1 MPIVYTFGGKSV
13 IVVMK
18 KLSCLL
24 IYKEKGISLNN
35 QESSE
40 EQGDSKPQAG
50 YLGMTPPQGQL
61 PPRGQRVWVERP
73 DQLLQAVEQLEQ
85 APVVAIDAEFTQ
97 MRSHAQSESTGPR
110 LALLQ
115 LAIDGQCFVVDA
127 LRLRD
132 LEPLSAV
139 VSNPA
144 LLVLLHG
151 AGADLRVMAE
161 RGLEVAYYY
170 DLEATSRS
178 VFGQHES
185 SLAAM
190 LQRALN
196 VRLDK
201 SLQRTDWTRRPLPP
215 AMVAYAA
222 RDAEMTLAL
231 YYWLQEHFDWALRLH
246 ASSNLQE
253 PVAAWI
259 EPFLHGSLSLPA
271 EIIVAE
277 AIKQGE
283 VRDQEQVL
291 ADCREALLTLTHP
304 MRKSR
309 LLRLI
314 TELSLVQ
321 LAPEVKPL
329 LQALTADERA
339 GAVRTLS
346 RLGVEDARELI
357 APLLQDPVHDVR
369 KAAQTALRFSAQKE
383 PRHQW
388 ATPRRQAD
396 GSRSWSIGGEAA
408 AADESSVGGDDDW
421 RARLRSLMHD
431 E

>member
-1 MPIVYTFGGKSV
+1 MNN
-13 IVVMK
+13 
-18 KLSCLL
+18 
-24 IYKEKGISLNN
+24 KG
-35 QESSE
+35 SSE
-40 EQGDSKPQAG
+40 EQGDSVNTQAG
-50 YLGMTPPQGQL
+50 YLGITPPQGRL
-61 PPRGQRVWVERP
+61 PPRGQRAWVERP
-73 DQLLQAVEQLEQ
+73 EQLLQAVERLEQ

-97 MRSHAQSESTGPR
+97 MRSHTQSETTGPR

-115 LAIDGQCFVVDA
+115 LAIDGYCFVVDA

-132 LEPLSAV
+132 LEQLNV
-139 VSNPA
+139 VVDNPNI
-144 LLVLLHG
+144 LVLLHG

-161 RGLEVAYYY
+161 RGLSVAFYY

-196 VRLDK
+196 MRLDK

-231 YYWLQEHFDWALRLH
+231 YYWLQEHFAWALRLH

-253 PVAAWI
+253 PVAEWI

-271 EIIVAE
+271 EVIVTE
-277 AIKQGE
+277 AIKQGN
-283 VRDQEQVL
+283 VRDQDQVL
-291 ADCREALLTLTHP
+291 ADCREALLSLTHP

-321 LAPEVKPL
+321 LASEVRPL
-329 LQALTADERA
+329 LLAPTADERA
-339 GAVRTLS
+339 GAIRTLS
-346 RLGVEDARELI
+346 RLGSEDARELI
-357 APLLQDPVHDVR
+357 MPLLQDPVHDVR
-369 KAAQTALRFSAQKE
+369 KAAQTALRLSGQKE
-383 PRHQW
+383 PRSQW
-388 ATPRRQAD
+388 ATPKRQAD
-396 GSRSWSIGGEAA
+396 GSRSWTVGDTSAPADSSGGA
-408 AADESSVGGDDDW
+408 DDDW
-421 RARLRSLMHD
+421 RARLRSLIND
-431 E
+431 D

>member
-1 MPIVYTFGGKSV
+1 MNTKA
-13 IVVMK
+13 
-18 KLSCLL
+18 
-24 IYKEKGISLNN
+24 
-35 QESSE
+35 SSE
-40 EQGDSKPQAG
+40 EHGDSAKIQAG
-50 YLGMTPPQGQL
+50 YLGTTPPQGQL
-61 PPRGQRVWVERP
+61 PPRGQRAWVDRP
-73 DQLLQAVEQLEQ
+73 EQLRQAVERLEQ

-97 MRSHAQSESTGPR
+97 MRSPAQSESSGPR

-132 LEPLSAV
+132 LEPLNAV
-139 VSNPA
+139 VANPA
-144 LLVLLHG
+144 FLVLLHG

-161 RGLEVAYYY
+161 RELEIAYYY

-178 VFGQHES
+178 IFGQHES

-271 EIIVAE
+271 EVIIAE
-277 AIKQGE
+277 ALKQGS
-283 VRDQEQVL
+283 VSDQDQIL
-291 ADCREALLTLTHP
+291 ADCREALHALTHP

-314 TELSLVQ
+314 TELALVQ
-321 LAPEVKPL
+321 LAPEVAPL
-329 LQALTADERA
+329 LQAPTADERA
-339 GAVRTLS
+339 GAIRTLS
-346 RLGVEDARELI
+346 RLGTEDARELI
-357 APLLQDPVHDVR
+357 TPLLQDPVHDVR
-369 KAAQTALRFSAQKE
+369 KAAQTALRFSGQKE
-383 PRHQW
+383 PRSQW
-388 ATPRRQAD
+388 ATPKRQAD
-396 GSRSWSIGGEAA
+396 GSRSWTVGDTSAAEETRAGE
-408 AADESSVGGDDDW
+408 DDDW
-421 RARLRSLMHD
+421 RSRLRSLMND

>member
-1 MPIVYTFGGKSV
+1 M
-13 IVVMK
+13 
-18 KLSCLL
+18 
-24 IYKEKGISLNN
+24 NN
-35 QESSE
+35 KASSE
-40 EQGDSKPQAG
+40 EHEDSTKNQAG
-50 YLGMTPPQGQL
+50 YLGITPPQGQI
-61 PPRGQRVWVERP
+61 PPRGQRVWIDRP
-73 DQLLQAVEQLEQ
+73 EQLRQAIEQLEQ

-97 MRSHAQSESTGPR
+97 MRSHAQAESSGPR

-132 LEPLSAV
+132 LEALNAV
-139 VSNPA
+139 VANPA

-253 PVAAWI
+253 PVAEWI
-259 EPFLHGSLSLPA
+259 EPFLHGALSLPA
-271 EIIVAE
+271 EVIVTE
-277 AIKQGE
+277 AIKQGS
-283 VRDQEQVL
+283 VRDQDQVL
-291 ADCREALLTLTHP
+291 ADCRDALHSLTHP

-321 LAPEVKPL
+321 LVPEIKPL
-329 LQALTADERA
+329 LQAPTADERA
-339 GAVRTLS
+339 GAIRTLS
-346 RLGVEDARELI
+346 RLGAEEARELI
-357 APLLQDPVHDVR
+357 EPLLQDPVHDVR
-369 KAAQTALRFSAQKE
+369 KAAQTALRFSGQKE
-383 PRHQW
+383 PRSQW
-388 ATPRRQAD
+388 ATPKRQAD
-396 GSRSWSIGGEAA
+396 GSRSWTVGDASPVDDTKAGE
-408 AADESSVGGDDDW
+408 DDDW
-421 RARLRSLMHD
+421 RARLRSLMND

>member
-1 MPIVYTFGGKSV
+1 MNSK
-13 IVVMK
+13 
-18 KLSCLL
+18 
-24 IYKEKGISLNN
+24 
-35 QESSE
+35 ESSE
-40 EQGDSKPQAG
+40 EHGDSAKTQAG
-50 YLGMTPPQGQL
+50 YLGITPPQGLL
-61 PPRGQRVWVERP
+61 PPRGQRVWVDRP
-73 DQLLQAVEQLEQ
+73 EQLRQAVERLEQ

-97 MRSHAQSESTGPR
+97 MRSHTQAESTGPR

-127 LRLRD
+127 LRLRE
-132 LEPLSAV
+132 LEPLNAV
-139 VSNPA
+139 VANSA

-253 PVAAWI
+253 PVAEWI

-271 EIIVAE
+271 EVIVTE
-277 AIKQGE
+277 AIKQGS
-283 VRDQEQVL
+283 VRDQDQVL
-291 ADCREALLTLTHP
+291 ADCREALHSLTHP

-321 LAPEVKPL
+321 LAPEIRPL
-329 LQALTADERA
+329 LQARTADERA
-339 GAVRTLS
+339 GAIRTLS
-346 RLGVEDARELI
+346 RLGTEDAKELI
-357 APLLQDPVHDVR
+357 EPLLQDPVHDVR
-369 KAAQTALRFSAQKE
+369 KAAQTALRFSGEKE
-383 PRHQW
+383 PRSQW
-388 ATPRRQAD
+388 ATPKRQAD
-396 GSRSWSIGGEAA
+396 GSRSWSVGDASST
-408 AADESSVGGDDDW
+408 DETKAVDDDDW
-421 RARLRSLMHD
+421 RSRLRSLMND

>member
-1 MPIVYTFGGKSV
+1 
-13 IVVMK
+13 
-18 KLSCLL
+18 
-24 IYKEKGISLNN
+24 
-35 QESSE
+35 
-40 EQGDSKPQAG
+40 
-50 YLGMTPPQGQL
+50 
-61 PPRGQRVWVERP
+61 
-73 DQLLQAVEQLEQ
+73 
-85 APVVAIDAEFTQ
+85 
-97 MRSHAQSESTGPR
+97 
-110 LALLQ
+110 
-115 LAIDGQCFVVDA
+115 VVDA

-132 LEPLSAV
+132 LEPLNAV
-139 VSNPA
+139 VANPA

-246 ASSNLQE
+246 SSSNLQE

-271 EIIVAE
+271 EVIVAE

-314 TELSLVQ
+314 TELSLIQ
-321 LAPEVKPL
+321 LAPEVRPL
-329 LQALTADERA
+329 LQAHTADERA

-357 APLLQDPVHDVR
+357 TPLLQDPVHDVR

-383 PRHQW
+383 PRNQW

-396 GSRSWSIGGEAA
+396 GSRSWSIGGEGAVT
-408 AADESSVGGDDDW
+408 DESTAGGDDDW

>member
-1 MPIVYTFGGKSV
+1 MNTKA
-13 IVVMK
+13 
-18 KLSCLL
+18 
-24 IYKEKGISLNN
+24 
-35 QESSE
+35 SSE
-40 EQGDSKPQAG
+40 EHGDNAHIQTG
-50 YLGMTPPQGQL
+50 YLGVTPPQGQL
-61 PPRGQRVWVERP
+61 PPRGQRVWVDRADEL
-73 DQLLQAVEQLEQ
+73 QQAVECLEQ

-97 MRSHAQSESTGPR
+97 MRSHTQSDSSGPR

-132 LEPLSAV
+132 LEPLNAV
-139 VSNPA
+139 VDNPA
-144 LLVLLHG
+144 FLVLLHG

-231 YYWLQEHFDWALRLH
+231 YYWLQEHYDWALRLH

-253 PVAAWI
+253 PVAEWI
-259 EPFLHGSLSLPA
+259 EPFLHGSLALPA
-271 EIIVAE
+271 EVIVTE
-277 AIKQGE
+277 AIKQGS
-283 VRDQEQVL
+283 VRDQEQVVE
-291 ADCREALLTLTHP
+291 DCRVALHSLTHP

-321 LAPEVKPL
+321 LVPEIKPL
-329 LQALTADERA
+329 LYAPTADERA
-339 GAVRTLS
+339 GAIRTLS
-346 RLGVEDARELI
+346 RLGAEEAKELVE
-357 APLLQDPVHDVR
+357 PLLQDPVHDVR
-369 KAAQTALRFSAQKE
+369 KAAHTALRASGQKE
-383 PRHQW
+383 PRSQW
-388 ATPRRQAD
+388 ATPKRQAD
-396 GSRSWSIGGEAA
+396 GSRSWTVGA
-408 AADESSVGGDDDW
+408 SSQETTTSGGGDDDDW
-421 RARLRSLMHD
+421 KARLRSLMND

>member
-1 MPIVYTFGGKSV
+1 
-13 IVVMK
+13 
-18 KLSCLL
+18 
-24 IYKEKGISLNN
+24 LNSK
-35 QESSE
+35 ESSE
-40 EQGDSKPQAG
+40 EHGDSAKIQAG
-50 YLGMTPPQGQL
+50 YLGITPPQGQL
-61 PPRGQRVWVERP
+61 PPRGQRVWVDRP
-73 DQLLQAVEQLEQ
+73 EQLRQAVERLEQ

-97 MRSHAQSESTGPR
+97 MRSYAQAETTGPR

-115 LAIDGQCFVVDA
+115 LAIDGHCFVVDA
-127 LRLRD
+127 LRLHD
-132 LEPLSAV
+132 LEPLNTV
-139 VSNPA
+139 VADPS

-190 LQRALN
+190 LLRALN

-201 SLQRTDWTRRPLPP
+201 SLQRTDWTRRPLTP

-246 ASSNLQE
+246 ASDNLQE
-253 PVAAWI
+253 PVAEWI

-271 EIIVAE
+271 EVIVTE
-277 AIKQGE
+277 AIKQGS
-283 VRDQEQVL
+283 VRDQDQVL
-291 ADCREALLTLTHP
+291 ADCREALQSLTHP

-339 GAVRTLS
+339 GAIRTLS
-346 RLGVEDARELI
+346 RLGAEDSREQIEL
-357 APLLQDPVHDVR
+357 LLQDPVHDVR
-369 KAAQTALRFSAQKE
+369 KAAQTAIRFSGQKE
-383 PRHQW
+383 PRSQW
-388 ATPRRQAD
+388 ATPKRQAD
-396 GSRSWSIGGEAA
+396 GSRSWTVGDASST
-408 AADESSVGGDDDW
+408 DETKAGDDDDW
-421 RARLRSLMHD
+421 RSRLRSLMND

>member
-1 MPIVYTFGGKSV
+1 
-13 IVVMK
+13 
-18 KLSCLL
+18 LH
-24 IYKEKGISLNN
+24 E
-35 QESSE
+35 
-40 EQGDSKPQAG
+40 
-50 YLGMTPPQGQL
+50 
-61 PPRGQRVWVERP
+61 
-73 DQLLQAVEQLEQ
+73 
-85 APVVAIDAEFTQ
+85 
-97 MRSHAQSESTGPR
+97 
-110 LALLQ
+110 
-115 LAIDGQCFVVDA
+115 
-127 LRLRD
+127 
-132 LEPLSAV
+132 LEPLNAV
-139 VSNPA
+139 VDNPA
-144 LLVLLHG
+144 ILVLLHG
-151 AGADLRVMAE
+151 AGADLRVMSE

-253 PVAAWI
+253 PVAEWI

-271 EIIVAE
+271 EVIVTE
-277 AIKQGE
+277 AIKQGS
-283 VRDQEQVL
+283 VRDQDQVL
-291 ADCREALLTLTHP
+291 SDCREALHTLTHP

-321 LAPEVKPL
+321 LVPEVQLL
-329 LQALTADERA
+329 LQAPTADERA
-339 GAVRTLS
+339 GAIRTLS
-346 RLGVEDARELI
+346 RLGVEEARELI
-357 APLLQDPVHDVR
+357 TPLLQDPVHDVR
-369 KAAQTALRFSAQKE
+369 KAAQTALRFSGPKE
-383 PRHQW
+383 PRSQW
-388 ATPRRQAD
+388 ATPKRQAD
-396 GSRSWSIGGEAA
+396 GSRSWT
-408 AADESSVGGDDDW
+408 VGDASPAETTRAEDDDDW
-421 RARLRSLMHD
+421 RARLRSLMNN

>member
-1 MPIVYTFGGKSV
+1 M
-13 IVVMK
+13 
-18 KLSCLL
+18 
-24 IYKEKGISLNN
+24 
-35 QESSE
+35 
-40 EQGDSKPQAG
+40 
-50 YLGMTPPQGQL
+50 
-61 PPRGQRVWVERP
+61 
-73 DQLLQAVEQLEQ
+73 
-85 APVVAIDAEFTQ
+85 AIDAEFTQ
-97 MRSHAQSESTGPR
+97 VRSHAQSEASGPR

-115 LAIDGQCFVVDA
+115 LAIDDHCFVIDA

-132 LEPLSAV
+132 LESLQAV
-139 VSNPA
+139 IGNPA
-144 LLVLLHG
+144 ILVLLHG

-161 RGLEVAYYY
+161 RGLDVAYYY

-178 VFGQHES
+178 IFGQHES

-190 LQRALN
+190 LQRALG

-259 EPFLHGSLSLPA
+259 EPFLRGSVPLPVDLA
-271 EIIVAE
+271 VAE
-277 AIKQGE
+277 AIRQGSI
-283 VRDQEQVL
+283 RDQEQVY
-291 ADCREALLTLTHP
+291 ADCLEALRTLTHP

-309 LLRLI
+309 LLRMI

-321 LAPEVKPL
+321 LSAEITPL
-329 LQALTADERA
+329 LQAATADERA
-339 GAVRTLS
+339 AAVRALS
-346 RLGVEDARELI
+346 RLGVENAKELI
-357 APLLQDPVHDVR
+357 TPLLEDPVQDVR
-369 KAAQTALRFSAQKE
+369 KAAQTALRFSEPKE
-383 PRHQW
+383 ARGQW
-388 ATPRRQAD
+388 AVPERRAD
-396 GSRSWSIGGEAA
+396 GSRSWTIGETSP
-408 AADESSVGGDDDW
+408 AADADDQGNDDW
-421 RARLRSLMHD
+421 RARLRSLMG

>member
-1 MPIVYTFGGKSV
+1 
-13 IVVMK
+13 
-18 KLSCLL
+18 
-24 IYKEKGISLNN
+24 LNN
-35 QESSE
+35 KASSE
-40 EQGDSKPQAG
+40 EQGDSSKIQAG
-50 YLGMTPPQGQL
+50 YLGITPTQGPV
-61 PPRGQRVWVERP
+61 PPRGQRVWVDRP
-73 DQLLQAVEQLEQ
+73 EQLRQAVERLEQ

-97 MRSHAQSESTGPR
+97 MRSHTQAESTGPR

-127 LRLRD
+127 LRLRE
-132 LEPLSAV
+132 LEPLNAV
-139 VSNPA
+139 VDNPA

-151 AGADLRVMAE
+151 AGADLRVMSE

-253 PVAAWI
+253 PVAEWI

-271 EIIVAE
+271 EVIVTE
-277 AIKQGE
+277 AIKQGS
-283 VRDQEQVL
+283 VRDQDQVL
-291 ADCREALLTLTHP
+291 SDCREALHSLTHP

-314 TELSLVQ
+314 TELALVQ
-321 LAPEVKPL
+321 LVPEVQLL
-329 LQALTADERA
+329 LQAPTADERA
-339 GAVRTLS
+339 GAIRTLS
-346 RLGVEDARELI
+346 RLGIEEARELI
-357 APLLQDPVHDVR
+357 TPLLQDPVHDVR
-369 KAAQTALRFSAQKE
+369 KAAQTALHFSGQKE
-383 PRHQW
+383 PRSQW
-388 ATPRRQAD
+388 ATPKRQAD
-396 GSRSWSIGGEAA
+396 GSRSWT
-408 AADESSVGGDDDW
+408 VGDTSPAETTRVEDDGDW
-421 RARLRSLMHD
+421 RTRLRSLMND

>member
-1 MPIVYTFGGKSV
+1 M
-13 IVVMK
+13 
-18 KLSCLL
+18 
-24 IYKEKGISLNN
+24 NN
-35 QESSE
+35 QASSE
-40 EQGDSKPQAG
+40 EQGDSAKVQAG
-50 YLGMTPPQGQL
+50 YLGITPPRGPL
-61 PPRGQRVWVERP
+61 PPRGQRAWVERP
-73 DQLLQAVEQLEQ
+73 EQLRQAVERLEL

-97 MRSHAQSESTGPR
+97 MRSYAQSESTGPR

-115 LAIDGQCFVVDA
+115 LAIDGYCFVVDA

-132 LEPLSAV
+132 LEPLNAV
-139 VSNPA
+139 VGDPDI
-144 LLVLLHG
+144 LVLLHG

-161 RGLEVAYYY
+161 RGLDVAFYY

-201 SLQRTDWTRRPLPP
+201 SLQRTDWTRRPLAP

-246 ASSNLQE
+246 ASSNLHE
-253 PVAAWI
+253 PVAEWI

-271 EIIVAE
+271 EVIVAE
-277 AIKQGE
+277 AIKEGN

-314 TELSLVQ
+314 TELSLARLV
-321 LAPEVKPL
+321 PEVRPL

-339 GAVRTLS
+339 GAIRTLS
-346 RLGVEDARELI
+346 RLGVEDAKELI
-357 APLLQDPVHDVR
+357 TPLLQDPVHDVR
-369 KAAQTALRFSAQKE
+369 KAAQTALRFSAPKE
-383 PRHQW
+383 PRNQW
-388 ATPRRQAD
+388 ASPKRQAD
-396 GSRSWSIGGEAA
+396 GSRSWTVGDISSTPASGGGE
-408 AADESSVGGDDDW
+408 DDDW
-421 RARLRSLMHD
+421 RARLRSLMND

>member
-1 MPIVYTFGGKSV
+1 
-13 IVVMK
+13 
-18 KLSCLL
+18 
-24 IYKEKGISLNN
+24 
-35 QESSE
+35 
-40 EQGDSKPQAG
+40 
-50 YLGMTPPQGQL
+50 
-61 PPRGQRVWVERP
+61 
-73 DQLLQAVEQLEQ
+73 
-85 APVVAIDAEFTQ
+85 VAIDAEFTQ
-97 MRSHAQSESTGPR
+97 MRSHTQVESSGPR

-115 LAIDGQCFVVDA
+115 LAIDGSCFVVDA

-132 LEPLSAV
+132 LEPLNEV
-139 VSNPA
+139 VANPA

-161 RGLEVAYYY
+161 RGLEVASYY

-190 LQRALN
+190 LQRAFN
-196 VRLDK
+196 ARLDK

-253 PVAAWI
+253 PVAEWI
-259 EPFLHGSLSLPA
+259 EPFLHGALSLPA
-271 EIIVAE
+271 EVIVTE
-277 AIKQGE
+277 AIKQGS
-283 VRDQEQVL
+283 VRDQDQVL
-291 ADCREALLTLTHP
+291 ADCRAALHALTHP

-321 LAPEVKPL
+321 LVPEIKPL
-329 LQALTADERA
+329 LYAPTADERA
-339 GAVRTLS
+339 GAIRTLS
-346 RLGVEDARELI
+346 RLGAENARELI
-357 APLLQDPVHDVR
+357 EPLLQDPVYDVR
-369 KAAQTALRFSAQKE
+369 KAAQTALRFSGQKE
-383 PRHQW
+383 PRSQW
-388 ATPRRQAD
+388 ATPKRQAD
-396 GSRSWSIGGEAA
+396 GSRSWTVGEASPA
-408 AADESSVGGDDDW
+408 NDPKGGDEDDW
-421 RARLRSLMHD
+421 RARLRSLMND
-431 E
+431 Q